1 MELLDTK
8 TNIEKPVN
16 KINQLPIEFQETLS
30 YLLIGK
36 TQDEI
41 KKFENI
47 IVLREK
53 SFKPNLRVQKMT

>member
-53 SFKPNLRVQKMT
+53 SFKPKLRVQKMT